1 MQSELPKPHHNE
13 SYRAF
18 EFSEFIQENWVY
30 LGIVLIMI
38 YIVVMYAKII
48 KDRKKNKDN

>member
-1 MQSELPKPHHNE
+1 MQSELPKPDDNE
-13 SYRAF
+13 SYRAL

-48 KDRKKNKDN
+48 RDRKKNKDN

>member
-1 MQSELPKPHHNE
+1 MQSELPKLHDNE

-18 EFSEFIQENWVY
+18 EFSHFIQENWVY

-38 YIVVMYAKII
+38 YIVVMYAKIV

>member
-1 MQSELPKPHHNE
+1 MQSELPKLHDNE

-18 EFSEFIQENWVY
+18 EFLEFIQENWVY

-38 YIVVMYAKII
+38 YIVVMYAKIV

>member
-1 MQSELPKPHHNE
+1 MQSELPKLHDNE

-38 YIVVMYAKII
+38 YIVVMYAKIV
-48 KDRKKNKDN
+48 KDRKKNKE